1 MFNRILS
8 LITGNYNQKEINK
21 LLPLV
26 DKTNVIFE
34 EYNALSDDEVKAKT
48 KEFQERIAKGE
59 TLDNLLPEAFAAV
72 KQACKRMVGQE
83 VEVKGTTLTRDMVPY
98 NVQLLG

>member
-83 VEVKGTTLTRDMVPY
+83 VEVKGTMLTRDMVPY

>member
-1 MFNRILS
+1 MFNRILN
-8 LITGNYNQKEINK
+8 LITGNYNQREIDK

-26 DKTNVIFE
+26 HKTNVIFE

-48 KEFQERIAKGE
+48 KEFQERIANGE
-59 TLDNLLPEAFAAV
+59 TLDNILPEAFAAV

-83 VEVKGTTLTRDMVPY
+83 VEVKGTTLVRDMVPY